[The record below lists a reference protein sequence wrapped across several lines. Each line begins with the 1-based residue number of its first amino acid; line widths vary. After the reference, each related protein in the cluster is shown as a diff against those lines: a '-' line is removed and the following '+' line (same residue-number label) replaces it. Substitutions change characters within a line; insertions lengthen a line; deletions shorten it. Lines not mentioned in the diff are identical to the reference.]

1 MPGRY
6 FTESEREFVIGL
18 FQSGRYR
25 SAEAI
30 AALPEVSMKVHTVR
44 RCIAK
49 FRTDGFE
56 GLKTKPKSGRHRVTT
71 PGQDAAI
78 VEAVRQNPQQPASS
92 TARRVVPGL
101 LGCKETIYRR

>member
-1 MPGRY
+1 
-6 FTESEREFVIGL
+6 
-18 FQSGRYR
+18 
-25 SAEAI
+25 
-30 AALPEVSMKVHTVR
+30 MKVHTVR

-56 GLKTKPKSGRHRVTT
+56 GLKTKPKAGRHRVTT

-92 TARRVVPGL
+92 TARQGCQIGRVPADWAGCEPTLAGEKDRWRVPADWAG
-101 LGCKETIYRR
+101 